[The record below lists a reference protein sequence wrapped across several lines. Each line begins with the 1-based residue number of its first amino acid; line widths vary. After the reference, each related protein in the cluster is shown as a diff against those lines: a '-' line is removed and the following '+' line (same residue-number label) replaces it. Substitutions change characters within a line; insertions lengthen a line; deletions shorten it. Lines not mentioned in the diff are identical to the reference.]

1 MATTEELII
10 KVSADIAGIK
20 TDMDNVKG
28 SISGVG
34 DEADKAEGR
43 MGKATGFIR
52 QHWLG
57 VTTVA
62 AGAAAAIGGSLLSIA
77 GEFDDAT
84 DNIRIG
90 TGATGEALESLT
102 NDMKVVAANV
112 PASVGSVGDVST
124 AIADLNTRL
133 GLTGEPLQAMAQQ
146 MVELSSIAGTDL
158 AGTIEVTT
166 RVFGDWGIST
176 EEQSEKLDYLFKVS
190 QSTGVGID
198 DLSAKMV
205 QYGAP
210 LRQMGFDYDT
220 AAALIGKFNKEG
232 VNTELV
238 MGSLRIALSKMADEG
253 ITDAN
258 QALEEIIERIKSA
271 GSASEAN
278 GIAIEMFGA
287 RAGPDMA
294 AAIREGRFE
303 VSELVSTVQGSS
315 ETIGQAAADTYD
327 YSERM
332 SMMFTKLKIAA
343 LPIGEIIFDAINA
356 AMPALESIIGYVA
369 DLTTRFVNFAR
380 NGGFDEIKAF
390 IRDGIERMREMLGP
404 TIAAVKEFA
413 GSEGLGRVSEA
424 AGVLI
429 GWLKGLYTLL
439 DDLGVFRRMGETLGT
454 MVESFLWVIG
464 TISDVIM
471 WVNDLYT
478 TFRTTYDSIDSG
490 TSSFRETINNGWNAI
505 RTAISNI
512 VAGILQDIIEGWNKF
527 LNAIGLGNNKI
538 LGSIT
543 TIGESILGQW
553 TSDMNKMPTVAGGAM
568 QSAATTIRSY
578 GDEIARAANST
589 AQRGID
595 ALAAG
600 FKEMQRI
607 KAQASNVT
615 ISAPSSS
622 SGSSSSNRKYDAAIS
637 QQQSSSRSSATAKN
651 APYDA
656 PSQSVKPRK
665 YASGGMIPHTG
676 FHLLHE
682 KEVVIPPKP
691 NWNNLLVRPILNA
704 FSQSGAPA
712 GGVSRMEITIHNYG
726 DLRALEKT
734 LLRSKQAGT
743 SNNMRVI

>member
-1 MATTEELII
+1 MATAEELII
-10 KVSADIAGIK
+10 RVSADIEDLRR
-20 TDMDNVKG
+20 DMSTVKG
-28 SISGVG
+28 HIGDVG
-34 DEADKAEGR
+34 TETEKTESR
-43 MGKATGFIR
+43 TSKATGFIKN
-52 QHWLG
+52 HWKA
-57 VTTVA
+57 VA
-62 AGAAAAIGGSLLSIA
+62 VGITAVVGSFAAVGGKMITMAADA
-77 GEFDDAT
+77 DAT
-84 DNIRIG
+84 GAKFNTIFSGMEVETQAWVDSFAAT
-90 TGATGEALESLT
+90 TGRHKYESMNMLA
-102 NDMKVVAANV
+102 DIQA
-112 PASVGSVGDVST
+112 VST
-124 AIADLNTRL
+124 AMGVEKEVGVDMAKSLLERSTDIAAFFNAHDADVLEAVKS
-133 GLTGEPLQAMAQQ
+133 GLTGEMEGMKKYGVILSEANVQKELANMMGVEGAKNATDAQKVQARWNIILQQT
-146 MVELSSIAGTDL
+146 SSIQGQQASESLSYQEQLKKLSNTLSVTFADAGKKAMESMTGL
-158 AGTIEVTT
+158 LIKINEILKGGGT
-166 RVFGDWGIST
+166 
-176 EEQSEKLDYLFKVS
+176 
-190 QSTGVGID
+190 
-198 DLSAKMV
+198 A
-205 QYGAP
+205 
-210 LRQMGFDYDT
+210 
-220 AAALIGKFNKEG
+220 
-232 VNTELV
+232 
-238 MGSLRIALSKMADEG
+238 ALSKIFEG
-253 ITDAN
+253 LAGAVSWVAERVLDA
-258 QALEEIIERIKSA
+258 A
-271 GSASEAN
+271 GAFLQWS
-278 GIAIEMFGA
+278 
-287 RAGPDMA
+287 
-294 AAIREGRFE
+294 
-303 VSELVSTVQGSS
+303 Q
-315 ETIGQAAADTYD
+315 
-327 YSERM
+327 
-332 SMMFTKLKIAA
+332 
-343 LPIGEIIFDAINA
+343 
-356 AMPALESIIGYVA
+356 
-369 DLTTRFVNFAR
+369 
-380 NGGFDEIKAF
+380 NGGFETIKAF

-413 GSEGLGRVSEA
+413 GSDGLGGVSEA

-454 MVESFLWVIG
+454 MVEAFLWVIG
-464 TISDVIM
+464 TISDVII

-490 TSSFRETINNGWNAI
+490 TSTFRETINNGWNAI

-512 VAGILQDIIEGWNKF
+512 VAGILQDIIDGWNKF

-607 KAQASNVT
+607 KAQAANVT
-615 ISAPSSS
+615 ISTPSSS

-704 FSQSGAPA
+704 FAQSSAPS